1 MKTGIE
7 LIAEERKRQIEVEG
21 YVSKNDDIYWS
32 HGELADAASC
42 YAMDKSLRT
51 CTMAVGDTI
60 FKSIW
65 PWSDA
70 CFKPTPDNRIK
81 ELVKA
86 GALIVA
92 EIDRLQRLKEDSPS
106 QA

>member
-1 MKTGIE
+1 MKTAIE
-7 LIAEERKRQIEVEG
+7 LISAERERQIEEEG
-21 YVSKNDDIYWS
+21 YVSKNDDIWS
-32 HGELADAASC
+32 RGELAGAAAC
-42 YAMDKSLRT
+42 YAMNGTTL
-51 CTMAVGDTI
+51 AGDTLL
-60 FKSIW
+60 KKVW

-92 EIDRLQRLKEDSPS
+92 EIERLQRLENSSSPD
-106 QA
+106 QAL